1 MNIFEEQRKLEEDM
15 IEFGIEKFRKQVRE
29 AKESSSE
36 STSLHGIL
44 LMKQSVD
51 KFARKIDSFVG
62 EALQGGAGR
71 KALSAPFL
79 AMLESEV
86 SAFITLRSI
95 MDGISKSQKLTNLAF
110 KIGQALEDQVKFN
123 IYRKEDK
130 HYFDYLVKQVGKRS
144 ASRHYRR
151 YGLLKHCK
159 NKIDVEHTDTWTVTE
174 RIQVGLKCVDL
185 LVRSTGLVKVVTMT
199 KGRKKKELTVLPTDT
214 TLDWIERI
222 NSKGELLS
230 PAYAPMVCTPKDWT
244 SPFSGGYL
252 TKRIGFIKTSNKNIA
267 SEIAYHDMK
276 QEYSCVNAL
285 QNTQWCVNKKVL
297 DTMKRAWELNWSV
310 GSMPDRTEATIPPCP
325 APKGMKK
332 KDMDEEMYKKFIDWK
347 TIASECYAENV
358 RRKSKILQF
367 IRTLSMAEK
376 YSKYDGLYFPYQVD
390 FRGRKY
396 TVSSFLTPQ
405 GTEYAKALLTFANA
419 LPIENQEQANW
430 LAIHGANCA
439 GVDKLTLDERIEW
452 VEENTENIINSAK
465 HELDCGFWKQADDP
479 WLFLAFCYEWAGFK
493 KQGFGYKSSL
503 PVALDGSNNGLQHYS
518 AMLRCKIGGKATN
531 LMHTKEPQDIY
542 QDVADCVL
550 REVRKEMEDG
560 DEMAEKWLNSGLIN
574 RKMTKR
580 PVMVVPYGGTRF
592 SCRSYVEEY
601 VREAI
606 YDGANWPWDKNLP
619 LYVPVNW
626 ITSRVWNAI
635 TEVVVSAREA
645 MDWIRKV
652 SSLVSKQNYPLIWWI
667 PSGMVIHQQYKDI
680 SKKKIFTHIDGV
692 LVKPTVQVEDDSGI
706 DNRRSVN
713 GSAPNFVHSLDA
725 CALTFTVNMCL
736 NKGVNSFQ
744 MIHDSYGTHASKTPE
759 LAQLLREAFVKLYKE
774 FDALEEFKQSAL
786 EVVDYVPNPPK
797 RGDLNIE
804 EVLKSKYFFC

>member
-1 MNIFEEQRKLEEDM
+1 MNIFEEQKKLEEDM

-29 AKESSSE
+29 AKGSSSE
-36 STSLHGIL
+36 SISLHGIL

-199 KGRKKKELTVLPTDT
+199 KGKKKKELTVLPTDT

>member
-1 MNIFEEQRKLEEDM
+1 MNIFEEQKKLEEDM

-29 AKESSSE
+29 AKSSSAE

-51 KFARKIDSFVG
+51 KFSRKIDSFIG

-71 KALSAPFL
+71 KALAAPFL

-110 KIGQALEDQVKFN
+110 KIGQSLEDQVKFN
-123 IYRKEDK
+123 LYREGDR
-130 HYFDYLVKQVGKRS
+130 HYFDYLMKQVGKRS

-159 NKIDVEHTDTWTVTE
+159 HKIDVEHTDTWTVTE

-199 KGRKKKELTVLPTDT
+199 KGRKKKELTILPTAT
-214 TLDWIERI
+214 TLDWIEKI

-230 PAYAPMVCTPKDWT
+230 PAYSPMVCTPLNWT
-244 SPFSGGYL
+244 SPYSGGYL

-267 SEIAYHDMK
+267 SELAYHDMK

-285 QNTQWCVNKKVL
+285 QNTAWKINNKVFKIMSEAS
-297 DTMKRAWELNWSV
+297 DQRISI
-310 GSMPDRTEATIPPCP
+310 GSLPDRTEATIPPCP
-325 APKGMKK
+325 ASKGMKK
-332 KDMDEEMYKKFIDWK
+332 ADMSEEMYKKFIDWK

-367 IRTLSMAEK
+367 MRTIKMAEK
-376 YSKYDGLYFPYQVD
+376 FSKFDSFYFPYQVD

-405 GTEYAKALLTFANA
+405 GTEYAKALLTFSKSLA
-419 LPIENQEQANW
+419 IENQEQAEW

-439 GVDKLTLDERIEW
+439 GVDKLTLQERVDW
-452 VEENTENIINSAK
+452 VYENENEIFNVTK
-465 HELDCGFWKQADDP
+465 FGLECEFWKKVSDP
-479 WLFLAFCYEWAGFK
+479 WLFLAFCYEWTGFRK
-493 KQGFGYKSSL
+493 EGFGYKSSL
-503 PVALDGSNNGLQHYS
+503 PIALDGSNNGLQHYS
-518 AMLRCKIGGKATN
+518 AMLRCKVGGHATN
-531 LMHTKEPQDIY
+531 LMDKEQPQDIY
-542 QDVADCVL
+542 QDVADHVL

-601 VREAI
+601 VRDCI
-606 YDGANWPWDKNLP
+606 YDGLDYPWDKNLP

-626 ITSRVWNAI
+626 ITTRVWNAI
-635 TEVVVSAREA
+635 TEVVVSAKEA

-652 SSLVSKQNYPLIWWI
+652 SSIMSKENYPLIWWI
-667 PSGMVIHQQYKDI
+667 PSGMIIHQQYKDI
-680 SKKKIFTHIDGV
+680 TKKKIFTHIDGI
-692 LVKPTVQVEDDSGI
+692 LIKPTLQIEDDSGI

-725 CALTFTVNMCL
+725 CALTFTVNMCMDEDIQ
-736 NKGVNSFQ
+736 SFQ
-744 MIHDSYGTHASKTPE
+744 MIHDSYGTHAQNTPK
-759 LAQLLREAFVKLYKE
+759 LASLLRKAFVKLYQE
-774 FDALEEFKQSAL
+774 FDPLDEFKKSAL

-797 RGDLNIE
+797 KGELDIT
-804 EVLKSKYFFC
+804 EVLDSKYFFC

>member
-1 MNIFEEQRKLEEDM
+1 MNIFEEQKKLEDDM
-15 IEFGIEKFRKQVRE
+15 VEFGIEKFRKQVRE
-29 AKESSSE
+29 AKSSSSE

-51 KFARKIDSFVG
+51 KFSRKIDSFIG

-71 KALSAPFL
+71 KALAAPFL
-79 AMLESEV
+79 AMLPSEV
-86 SAFITLRSI
+86 SAFICLRTV

-123 IYRKEDK
+123 LYRDGDRQ
-130 HYFDYLVKQVGKRS
+130 YFDYLKKQVGKRS

-159 NKIDVEHTDTWTVTE
+159 HKIEVDQTDTWTVTE
-174 RIQVGLKCVDL
+174 RIQVGLKCVDI

-214 TLDWIERI
+214 TLEWIEKI
-222 NSKGELLS
+222 NSKGEILS
-230 PAYAPMVCTPKDWT
+230 PAYSPMVCTPKEWT
-244 SPFSGGYL
+244 SPYSGGYL
-252 TKRIGFIKTSNKNIA
+252 THRVSFIKTSNKNIA
-267 SEIAYHDMK
+267 SEITYHDMS
-276 QEYSCVNAL
+276 QEYSSVNAL
-285 QNTQWCVNKKVL
+285 QNTKWCVNRKVL
-297 DTMKRAWELNWSV
+297 KTMQEAWKLGMSI
-310 GSMPDRTEATIPPCP
+310 GSMPDRSEATVPPCP
-325 APKGMKK
+325 APRGMKK
-332 KDMDEEMYKKFIDWK
+332 KEMSEEMYKKFIDWK
-347 TIASECYAENV
+347 TVASECYAENV

-367 IRTLSMAEK
+367 MRTISMAEK
-376 YSKYDGLYFPYQVD
+376 FSKYEGLYFPYQVD

-405 GTEYAKALLTFANA
+405 GTEYAKALLTFSNS

-439 GVDKLTLDERIEW
+439 GVDKLTLDERIKW
-452 VEENTENIINSAK
+452 VEEHEEQIIGVAK
-465 HELDCGFWKQADDP
+465 NELDCEFWKRTGDP
-479 WLFLAFCYEWAGFK
+479 WLFLAFCHEWAGFK
-493 KQGFGYKSSL
+493 KEGFGYKSSL
-503 PVALDGSNNGLQHYS
+503 PIALDGSNNGLQHYS

-531 LMHTKEPQDIY
+531 LMNREEPQDIY

-550 REVRKEMEDG
+550 REVRKDMENG

-601 VREAI
+601 IRDCI
-606 YDGANWPWDKNLP
+606 YEGQEWPWDKNLP
-619 LYVPVNW
+619 LYIPVNW
-626 ITSRVWNAI
+626 ITTKVWNSI

-652 SSLVSKQNYPLIWWI
+652 SSIVSKQNYPLIWYI
-667 PSGMVIHQQYKDI
+667 PSGMIIHQQYKDVT
-680 SKKKIFTHIDGV
+680 KKKIFTHIDGV
-692 LVKPTVQVEDDSGI
+692 LIKPTVQIEDDTGI
-706 DNRRSVN
+706 DNRRAVN

-725 CALTFTVNMCL
+725 CALTFTVNMCVEE
-736 NKGVNSFQ
+736 GITSYQ
-744 MIHDSYGTHASKTPE
+744 MIHDSYGTHATNTPK
-759 LAQLLREAFVKLYKE
+759 LAQLLREAFVKLYQD
-774 FDALEEFKQSAL
+774 FDALEEFKKSAL
-786 EVVDYVPNPPK
+786 EVVDKVPNPPK
-797 RGDLNIE
+797 KGELDIT
-804 EVLKSKYFFC
+804 EVLDSKYFFC

>member
-1 MNIFEEQRKLEEDM
+1 MNIFEEQKKLEDDM
-15 IEFGIEKFRKQVRE
+15 VEFGIEKFRKQVRE
-29 AKESSSE
+29 AKSSSSE

-51 KFARKIDSFVG
+51 KFSRKIDSFIG

-71 KALSAPFL
+71 KALAAPFL
-79 AMLESEV
+79 AMLPSEV
-86 SAFITLRSI
+86 SAFICLRTV

-123 IYRKEDK
+123 LYRDGDRQ
-130 HYFDYLVKQVGKRS
+130 YFDYLKKQVGKRS

-159 NKIDVEHTDTWTVTE
+159 HKIEVDQTDTWTVTE
-174 RIQVGLKCVDL
+174 RIQVGLKCVDI

-214 TLDWIERI
+214 TLEWIEKI
-222 NSKGELLS
+222 NSKGEILS
-230 PAYAPMVCTPKDWT
+230 PAYSPMVCTPKEWT
-244 SPFSGGYL
+244 SPYSGGYL
-252 TKRIGFIKTSNKNIA
+252 THRVSFIKTSNKNIA
-267 SEIAYHDMK
+267 SEITYHDMS
-276 QEYSCVNAL
+276 QEYSSVNAL
-285 QNTQWCVNKKVL
+285 QNTKWCVNRKVL
-297 DTMKRAWELNWSV
+297 KTMQEAWKLGMSI
-310 GSMPDRTEATIPPCP
+310 GSMPDRSEATVPPCP
-325 APKGMKK
+325 APRGMKK
-332 KDMDEEMYKKFIDWK
+332 KDMSEEMYKKFIDWK
-347 TIASECYAENV
+347 TVASECYAENV

-367 IRTLSMAEK
+367 MRTISMAEK
-376 YSKYDGLYFPYQVD
+376 FSKYEGLYFPYQVD

-405 GTEYAKALLTFANA
+405 GTEYAKALLTFSNS
-419 LPIENQEQANW
+419 LPIENQEQADW

-439 GVDKLTLDERIEW
+439 GVDKLTLDERISW
-452 VEENTENIINSAK
+452 VEEHEEQIIGVAK
-465 HELDCGFWKQADDP
+465 NELDCEFWKRTGDP
-479 WLFLAFCYEWAGFK
+479 WLFLAFCHEWAGFK
-493 KQGFGYKSSL
+493 KEGFGYKSSL
-503 PVALDGSNNGLQHYS
+503 PIALDGSNNGLQHYS

-531 LMHTKEPQDIY
+531 LMNREEPQDIY

-550 REVRKEMEDG
+550 REVRKDMENG

-601 VREAI
+601 IRDCI
-606 YDGANWPWDKNLP
+606 YEGQEWPWDKNLP
-619 LYVPVNW
+619 LYIPVNW
-626 ITSRVWNAI
+626 ITTKVWNSI

-652 SSLVSKQNYPLIWWI
+652 SSIVSKQNYPLIWYI
-667 PSGMVIHQQYKDI
+667 PSGMIIHQQYKDI

-692 LVKPTVQVEDDSGI
+692 LIKPTVQVEDDTGI
-706 DNRRSVN
+706 DNRRAVN

-725 CALTFTVNMCL
+725 CALTFTVNMCVEE
-736 NKGVNSFQ
+736 GITSYQ
-744 MIHDSYGTHASKTPE
+744 MIHDSYGTHATNTPK
-759 LAQLLREAFVKLYKE
+759 LAQLLREAFVKLYQD
-774 FDALEEFKQSAL
+774 FDALEEFKKSAL
-786 EVVDYVPNPPK
+786 EVVDKVPNPPK
-797 RGDLNIE
+797 KGELDIT
-804 EVLKSKYFFC
+804 EVLDSKYFFC

>member
-1 MNIFEEQRKLEEDM
+1 MNIFEEQKKLEDDM
-15 IEFGIEKFRKQVRE
+15 VEFGIEKFRKQVRE
-29 AKESSSE
+29 AKSSSSE

-51 KFARKIDSFVG
+51 KFSRKIDSFIA

-71 KALSAPFL
+71 KALAAPFL
-79 AMLESEV
+79 AMLASEV
-86 SAFITLRSI
+86 SAFICLRTV

-123 IYRKEDK
+123 LYRDGDRQ
-130 HYFDYLVKQVGKRS
+130 YFDYLKKQVGKRS

-159 NKIDVEHTDTWTVTE
+159 HKIEVDQTDTWTVTE
-174 RIQVGLKCVDL
+174 RIQVGLKCVDI

-214 TLDWIERI
+214 TLEWIEKI
-222 NSKGELLS
+222 NSKGEILS
-230 PAYAPMVCTPKDWT
+230 PAYSPMVCTPKEWT
-244 SPFSGGYL
+244 SPYSGGYL
-252 TKRIGFIKTSNKNIA
+252 THRVSFIKTSNKNIA
-267 SEIAYHDMK
+267 SEITYHDMS
-276 QEYSCVNAL
+276 QEYSSVNAL
-285 QNTQWCVNKKVL
+285 QNTKWCVNRKVL
-297 DTMKRAWELNWSV
+297 KTMQEAWKLGMSI
-310 GSMPDRTEATIPPCP
+310 GSMPDRSEATVPPCP
-325 APKGMKK
+325 APRGMKK
-332 KDMDEEMYKKFIDWK
+332 KDMSEEMYKKFIDWK
-347 TIASECYAENV
+347 TVASECYAENV

-367 IRTLSMAEK
+367 MRTISMAEK
-376 YSKYDGLYFPYQVD
+376 FSKYEGLYFPYQVD

-405 GTEYAKALLTFANA
+405 GTEYAKALLTFSNS

-439 GVDKLTLDERIEW
+439 GVDKLTLDERIKW
-452 VEENTENIINSAK
+452 VEEHEEQILGASKN
-465 HELDCGFWKQADDP
+465 ELDCEFWKRAGDP
-479 WLFLAFCYEWAGFK
+479 WLFLAFCHEWAGFK
-493 KQGFGYKSSL
+493 KEGFGYKSSL
-503 PVALDGSNNGLQHYS
+503 PIALDGSNNGLQHYS

-531 LMHTKEPQDIY
+531 LMNRKEPQDIY

-550 REVRKEMEDG
+550 REVRKDMENG

-601 VREAI
+601 IRDCI
-606 YDGANWPWDKNLP
+606 YEGQEWPWDKNLP
-619 LYVPVNW
+619 LYIPVNW
-626 ITSRVWNAI
+626 ITTKVWNAI

-652 SSLVSKQNYPLIWWI
+652 SSIVSKQNYPLIWYI
-667 PSGMVIHQQYKDI
+667 PSGMIIHQQYKDVT
-680 SKKKIFTHIDGV
+680 KKKIFTHIDGV
-692 LVKPTVQVEDDSGI
+692 LIKPTVQIEDDTGI
-706 DNRRSVN
+706 DNRRAVN

-725 CALTFTVNMCL
+725 CALTFTVNMCVEE
-736 NKGVNSFQ
+736 GITSYQ
-744 MIHDSYGTHASKTPE
+744 MIHDSYGTHATNTPK
-759 LAQLLREAFVKLYKE
+759 LAQLLREAFVKLYQD
-774 FDALEEFKQSAL
+774 FDALEEFKKSAL
-786 EVVDYVPNPPK
+786 EVVDKVPNPPK
-797 RGDLNIE
+797 KGELDIT
-804 EVLKSKYFFC
+804 EVLDSKYFFC

>member
-1 MNIFEEQRKLEEDM
+1 MNILEEQKKLEDDM
-15 IEFGIEKFRKQVRE
+15 VEFGIEKFRKQVRE
-29 AKESSSE
+29 AKSSSSE

-51 KFARKIDSFVG
+51 KFSRKIDSFIG

-71 KALSAPFL
+71 KALAAPFL
-79 AMLESEV
+79 AMLPSEV
-86 SAFITLRSI
+86 SAFICLRTV

-123 IYRKEDK
+123 LYRDGDRQ
-130 HYFDYLVKQVGKRS
+130 YFDYLKKQVGKRS

-159 NKIDVEHTDTWTVTE
+159 HKIEVDQTDTWTVTE
-174 RIQVGLKCVDL
+174 RIQVGLKCVDI

-214 TLDWIERI
+214 TLEWIEKI
-222 NSKGELLS
+222 NSKGEILS
-230 PAYAPMVCTPKDWT
+230 PAYSPMVCTPKEWT
-244 SPFSGGYL
+244 SPYSGGYL
-252 TKRIGFIKTSNKNIA
+252 THRVSFIKTSNKNIA
-267 SEIAYHDMK
+267 SEITYHDMS
-276 QEYSCVNAL
+276 QEYSSVNAL
-285 QNTQWCVNKKVL
+285 QNTKWCVNRKVL
-297 DTMKRAWELNWSV
+297 KTMQEAWKLGMSI
-310 GSMPDRTEATIPPCP
+310 GSMPDRSEATVPPCP
-325 APKGMKK
+325 APRGMKK
-332 KDMDEEMYKKFIDWK
+332 KEMSEEMYKKFIDWK
-347 TIASECYAENV
+347 TVASECYAENV

-367 IRTLSMAEK
+367 MRTISMAEK
-376 YSKYDGLYFPYQVD
+376 FSKYEGLYFPYQVD

-405 GTEYAKALLTFANA
+405 GTEYAKALLTFSNS
-419 LPIENQEQANW
+419 LPIENQEQADW

-439 GVDKLTLDERIEW
+439 GVDKLTLDERISW
-452 VEENTENIINSAK
+452 VEEHEEQIIGVAK
-465 HELDCGFWKQADDP
+465 NELDCEFWKRTGDP
-479 WLFLAFCYEWAGFK
+479 WLFLAFCHEWAGFK
-493 KQGFGYKSSL
+493 KEGFGYKSSL
-503 PVALDGSNNGLQHYS
+503 PIALDGSNNGLQHYS

-531 LMHTKEPQDIY
+531 LMNREEPQDIY

-550 REVRKEMEDG
+550 REVRKDMENG

-601 VREAI
+601 IRDCI
-606 YDGANWPWDKNLP
+606 YEGQEWPWDKNLP
-619 LYVPVNW
+619 LYIPVNW
-626 ITSRVWNAI
+626 ITTKVWNSI

-652 SSLVSKQNYPLIWWI
+652 SSIVSKQNYPLIWYI
-667 PSGMVIHQQYKDI
+667 PSGMIIHQQYKDI

-692 LVKPTVQVEDDSGI
+692 LIKPTVQVEDDTGI
-706 DNRRSVN
+706 DNRRAVN

-725 CALTFTVNMCL
+725 CALTFTVNMCVEE
-736 NKGVNSFQ
+736 GITSYQ
-744 MIHDSYGTHASKTPE
+744 MIHDSYGTHATNTPK
-759 LAQLLREAFVKLYKE
+759 LAQLLREAFVKLYQD
-774 FDALEEFKQSAL
+774 FDALEEFKKSAL
-786 EVVDYVPNPPK
+786 EVVDQVPNPPK
-797 RGDLNIE
+797 KGELDIT
-804 EVLKSKYFFC
+804 EVLDSKYFFC

>member
-1 MNIFEEQRKLEEDM
+1 MNIFEERKKLEDDM
-15 IEFGIEKFRKQVRE
+15 VEFGIEKFRKQVRE
-29 AKESSSE
+29 AKSSSSE

-51 KFARKIDSFVG
+51 KFSRKIDSFIG

-71 KALSAPFL
+71 KALAAPFL
-79 AMLESEV
+79 AMLPSEV
-86 SAFITLRSI
+86 SAFICLRTV

-123 IYRKEDK
+123 LYRDGDRQ
-130 HYFDYLVKQVGKRS
+130 YFDYLKKQVGKRS

-159 NKIDVEHTDTWTVTE
+159 HKIEVDQTDTWTVTE
-174 RIQVGLKCVDL
+174 RIQVGLKCVDI

-214 TLDWIERI
+214 TLEWIEKI
-222 NSKGELLS
+222 NSKGEILS
-230 PAYAPMVCTPKDWT
+230 PAYSPMVCTPKEWT
-244 SPFSGGYL
+244 SPYSGGYL
-252 TKRIGFIKTSNKNIA
+252 THRVSFIKTSNKNIA
-267 SEIAYHDMK
+267 SEITYHDMS
-276 QEYSCVNAL
+276 QEYSSVNAL
-285 QNTQWCVNKKVL
+285 QNTKWCVNRKVL
-297 DTMKRAWELNWSV
+297 KTMQEAWKLGMSI
-310 GSMPDRTEATIPPCP
+310 GSMPDRSEATVPPCP
-325 APKGMKK
+325 APRGMKK
-332 KDMDEEMYKKFIDWK
+332 KDMSEEMYKKFIDWK
-347 TIASECYAENV
+347 TVASECYAENV

-367 IRTLSMAEK
+367 MRTISMAEK
-376 YSKYDGLYFPYQVD
+376 FSKYEGLYFPYQVD

-405 GTEYAKALLTFANA
+405 GTEYAKALLTFSNS
-419 LPIENQEQANW
+419 LPIENQEQADW

-439 GVDKLTLDERIEW
+439 GVDKLTLDERISW
-452 VEENTENIINSAK
+452 VEEHEEQIIGVAK
-465 HELDCGFWKQADDP
+465 NELDCEFWKRTGDP
-479 WLFLAFCYEWAGFK
+479 WLFLAFCHEWAGFK
-493 KQGFGYKSSL
+493 KEGFGYKSSL
-503 PVALDGSNNGLQHYS
+503 PIALDGSNNGLQHYS

-531 LMHTKEPQDIY
+531 LMNREEPQDIY

-550 REVRKEMEDG
+550 REVRKDMENG

-601 VREAI
+601 IRDCI
-606 YDGANWPWDKNLP
+606 YEGQEWPWDKNLP
-619 LYVPVNW
+619 LYIPVNW
-626 ITSRVWNAI
+626 ITTKVWNSI

-652 SSLVSKQNYPLIWWI
+652 SSIVSKQNYPLIWYI
-667 PSGMVIHQQYKDI
+667 PSGMIIHQQYKDI

-692 LVKPTVQVEDDSGI
+692 LIKPTVQVEDDTGI
-706 DNRRSVN
+706 DNRRAVN

-725 CALTFTVNMCL
+725 CALTFTVNMCVEE
-736 NKGVNSFQ
+736 GITSYQ
-744 MIHDSYGTHASKTPE
+744 MIHDSYGTHATNTPK
-759 LAQLLREAFVKLYKE
+759 LAQLLREAFVKLYQD
-774 FDALEEFKQSAL
+774 FDALEEFKKSAL
-786 EVVDYVPNPPK
+786 EVVDKVPNPPK
-797 RGDLNIE
+797 KGELDIT
-804 EVLKSKYFFC
+804 EVLDSKYFFC

>member
-1 MNIFEEQRKLEEDM
+1 MNIFEEQKKLEDDM
-15 IEFGIEKFRKQVRE
+15 VEFGIEKFRKQVRE
-29 AKESSSE
+29 AKSSSSE

-51 KFARKIDSFVG
+51 KFSRKIDSFIG

-71 KALSAPFL
+71 KALAAPFL
-79 AMLESEV
+79 AMLPSEV
-86 SAFITLRSI
+86 SAFICLRTV

-123 IYRKEDK
+123 LYRDGDRQ
-130 HYFDYLVKQVGKRS
+130 YFDYLKKQVGKRS

-159 NKIDVEHTDTWTVTE
+159 HKIEVDQTDTWTVTE
-174 RIQVGLKCVDL
+174 RIQVGLKCVDI

-214 TLDWIERI
+214 TLEWIEKI
-222 NSKGELLS
+222 NSKGEILS
-230 PAYAPMVCTPKDWT
+230 PAYSPMVCTPKEWT
-244 SPFSGGYL
+244 SPYSGGYL
-252 TKRIGFIKTSNKNIA
+252 THRVSFIKTSNKNIA
-267 SEIAYHDMK
+267 SEITYHDMS
-276 QEYSCVNAL
+276 QEYSSVNAL
-285 QNTQWCVNKKVL
+285 QNTKWCVNRKVL
-297 DTMKRAWELNWSV
+297 KTMQEAWKLGMSI
-310 GSMPDRTEATIPPCP
+310 GSMPDRSEATVPPCP
-325 APKGMKK
+325 APRGMKK
-332 KDMDEEMYKKFIDWK
+332 KEMSEEMYKKFIDWK
-347 TIASECYAENV
+347 TVASECYAENV

-367 IRTLSMAEK
+367 MRTISMAEK
-376 YSKYDGLYFPYQVD
+376 FSKYEGLYFPYQVD

-405 GTEYAKALLTFANA
+405 GTEYAKALLTFSNS
-419 LPIENQEQANW
+419 LPIENQEQADW

-439 GVDKLTLDERIEW
+439 GVDKLTLDERISW
-452 VEENTENIINSAK
+452 VEEHEEQIIGVAK
-465 HELDCGFWKQADDP
+465 NELDCEFWKRTSDP
-479 WLFLAFCYEWAGFK
+479 WLFLAFSHEWAGFK
-493 KQGFGYKSSL
+493 KEGFGYKSSL
-503 PVALDGSNNGLQHYS
+503 PIALDGSNNGLQHYS

-531 LMHTKEPQDIY
+531 LMNREEPQDIY

-550 REVRKEMEDG
+550 REVRKDMENG

-601 VREAI
+601 IRDCI
-606 YDGANWPWDKNLP
+606 YEGQEWPWDKNLP
-619 LYVPVNW
+619 LYIPVNW
-626 ITSRVWNAI
+626 ITTKVWNSI

-652 SSLVSKQNYPLIWWI
+652 SSIVSKQNYPLIWYI
-667 PSGMVIHQQYKDI
+667 PSGMIIHQQYKDI

-692 LVKPTVQVEDDSGI
+692 LIKPTVQIEDDTGI
-706 DNRRSVN
+706 DNRRAVN

-725 CALTFTVNMCL
+725 CALTFTVNMCVEE
-736 NKGVNSFQ
+736 GITSYQ
-744 MIHDSYGTHASKTPE
+744 MIHDSYGTHATNTPK
-759 LAQLLREAFVKLYKE
+759 LAQLLREAFVKLYQD
-774 FDALEEFKQSAL
+774 FDALEEFKKSAL
-786 EVVDYVPNPPK
+786 EVVDQVPNPPK
-797 RGDLNIE
+797 KGELDIT
-804 EVLKSKYFFC
+804 EVLDSKYFFC

>member
-1 MNIFEEQRKLEEDM
+1 MNIFEEQKKLEDDM
-15 IEFGIEKFRKQVRE
+15 VEFGIEKFRKQVRE
-29 AKESSSE
+29 AKSSSSE

-51 KFARKIDSFVG
+51 KFSRKIDSFIG

-71 KALSAPFL
+71 KALAAPFL
-79 AMLESEV
+79 AMLPSEV
-86 SAFITLRSI
+86 SAFICLRTV

-123 IYRKEDK
+123 LYRDGDRQ
-130 HYFDYLVKQVGKRS
+130 YFDYLKKQVGKRS

-159 NKIDVEHTDTWTVTE
+159 HKIEVDQTDTWTVTE
-174 RIQVGLKCVDL
+174 RIQVGLKCVDI

-214 TLDWIERI
+214 TLEWIEKI
-222 NSKGELLS
+222 NSKGEILS
-230 PAYAPMVCTPKDWT
+230 PAYSPMVCTPKEWT
-244 SPFSGGYL
+244 SPYSGGYL
-252 TKRIGFIKTSNKNIA
+252 THRVSFIKTSNKNIA
-267 SEIAYHDMK
+267 SEITYHDMS
-276 QEYSCVNAL
+276 QEYSSVNAL
-285 QNTQWCVNKKVL
+285 QNTKWCVNRKVL
-297 DTMKRAWELNWSV
+297 KTMQEAWKLGMSI
-310 GSMPDRTEATIPPCP
+310 GSMPDRSEATVPPCP
-325 APKGMKK
+325 APRGMKK
-332 KDMDEEMYKKFIDWK
+332 KEMSEEMYKKFIDWK
-347 TIASECYAENV
+347 TVASECYAENV

-367 IRTLSMAEK
+367 MRTISMAEK
-376 YSKYDGLYFPYQVD
+376 FSKYEGLYFPYQVD

-405 GTEYAKALLTFANA
+405 GTEYAKALLTFSNS
-419 LPIENQEQANW
+419 LPIENQEQADW

-439 GVDKLTLDERIEW
+439 GVDKLTLDERISW
-452 VEENTENIINSAK
+452 VEEHEEQIIGVAK
-465 HELDCGFWKQADDP
+465 NELDCEFWKRTGDP
-479 WLFLAFCYEWAGFK
+479 WLFLAFCHEWAGFK
-493 KQGFGYKSSL
+493 KEGFGYKSSL
-503 PVALDGSNNGLQHYS
+503 PIALDGSNNGLQHYS

-531 LMHTKEPQDIY
+531 LMNREEPQDIY

-550 REVRKEMEDG
+550 REVRKDMENG

-601 VREAI
+601 IRDCI
-606 YDGANWPWDKNLP
+606 YEGQEWPWDKNLP
-619 LYVPVNW
+619 LYIPVNW
-626 ITSRVWNAI
+626 ITTKVWNSI

-652 SSLVSKQNYPLIWWI
+652 SSIVSKQNYPLIWYI
-667 PSGMVIHQQYKDI
+667 PSGMIIHQQYKDI

-692 LVKPTVQVEDDSGI
+692 LIKPTVQVEDDTGI
-706 DNRRSVN
+706 DNRRAVN

-725 CALTFTVNMCL
+725 CALTFTVNMCVEE
-736 NKGVNSFQ
+736 GITSYQ
-744 MIHDSYGTHASKTPE
+744 MIHDSYGTHATNTPK
-759 LAQLLREAFVKLYKE
+759 LAQLLREAFVKLYQD
-774 FDALEEFKQSAL
+774 FDALEEFKKSAL
-786 EVVDYVPNPPK
+786 EVVDQVPNPPK
-797 RGDLNIE
+797 KGELDIT
-804 EVLKSKYFFC
+804 EVLDSKYFFC